1 MTCKGYDP
9 KAVKVSKEVKR
20 IAASYP
26 DPHTRGKIIRS
37 YVAILEADTRQKS
50 ARNRGDK

>member
-9 KAVKVSKEVKR
+9 KAVKVGKPVKR
-20 IAASYP
+20 LASTYL

-37 YVAILEADTRQKS
+37 YVAIYEADTRQRS
-50 ARNRGDK
+50 ARNRGEK